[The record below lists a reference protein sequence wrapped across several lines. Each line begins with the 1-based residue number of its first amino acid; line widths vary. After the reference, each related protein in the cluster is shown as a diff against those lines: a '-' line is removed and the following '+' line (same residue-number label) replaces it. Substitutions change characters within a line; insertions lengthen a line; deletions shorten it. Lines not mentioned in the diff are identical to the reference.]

1 MAFHIPTVTA
11 DNLLRFHLTHFPGLS
26 LPKSFFV
33 AEITENCEP
42 PAEEDYGL
50 GYYYDGVPRTLTNDQ
65 VTMFRHSEI
74 ESHLRERRHRL
85 EAEAEAAEVAGTQ
98 SPEMAI
104 VASTQA
110 ITEVSTEAAT
120 VDLSDGA
127 IPSETMGDT
136 ESTRKKAK
144 KNKGKKKKPMQKQK
158 HQQQKDWQRLTQAE
172 EYTPNRMAREQDAV
186 QNASVELDY

>member
-1 MAFHIPTVTA
+1 MAFHIPTVTT
-11 DNLLRFHLTHFPGLS
+11 DDLLYFHLTHFAGLS

-33 AEITENCEP
+33 AETIETCEQ

-50 GYYYDGVPRTLTNDQ
+50 GYYYDGVPRTLTNNQ

-74 ESHLRERRHRL
+74 ESHLRQRRHRL
-85 EAEAEAAEVAGTQ
+85 EAEAEAAEVVGTQ
-98 SPEMAI
+98 RPEMAI
-104 VASTQA
+104 AATTEA

-120 VDLSDGA
+120 VDLSGDE
-127 IPSETMGDT
+127 IPSETTGDT

-144 KNKGKKKKPMQKQK
+144 KNKGKRKQPMQKQK